1 MSEFV
6 TFTPGEYY
14 DWEQPYVQDR
24 LDIAAGRKQ
33 PEMPKLPA
41 GMNLFAG
48 PKPFTEAE
56 ILEYN
61 RKWNPYDP
69 LYNDPDYARK
79 HGFPSV
85 PAMSGFAQPRG
96 GMMMG
101 FPKNI
106 ADKFYYTHDG
116 GSFEIRDRIFAG
128 DLLTPGKTTIDFRDI
143 TVPGSRVRA
152 WYMGGTGES
161 LRDGKVV
168 LTGGMSTRDCYSKF
182 SDDTPTPS
190 FSENM
195 SEWYDYFP
203 AAHYTTDEEWA
214 YIRELWQKE
223 EIRGAEPLYWEDVS
237 VGYEAPRTCT
247 GPITYMNMIYW
258 YGGSALS
265 REQLMNPGN
274 LETMYRDHYGN
285 YLFET
290 SIHLGNRNHPKG
302 RMVWYNDTGAKA
314 IYRTITNFIGDRGRV
329 SKFSW
334 RFFPFFRELQGP
346 TDAAEMFN
354 KVPGMEGRD
363 CERHGS
369 EGDTCIGRAVVTDK
383 YVNDRGEHCIE
394 IALWAETLDG
404 EIVQACASEAVLPS
418 RGEPL

>member
-1 MSEFV
+1 MASFV
-6 TFTPGEYY
+6 KFNPGEYY
-14 DWEQPYVQDR
+14 DWEQSHVQER
-24 LDIAAGRKQ
+24 LDLASGKTKMEMP
-33 PEMPKLPA
+33 PEMKA
-41 GMNLFAG
+41 FFGG
-48 PKPFTEAE
+48 PKPYTEAE

-69 LYNDPDYARK
+69 LHTNPEYARK
-79 HGFPSV
+79 QGFPSV
-85 PAMSGFAQPRG
+85 PAMPGFAQPQG

-116 GSFEIRDRIFAG
+116 GSFEIRDHIFAG
-128 DLLTPGKTTIDFRDI
+128 DLLTKGKSTTDFRDI
-143 TVPGSRVRA
+143 TVPGSRVRV
-152 WYMGGTGES
+152 WYMGGEGES
-161 LRDGKVV
+161 LKDGKII
-168 LTGGMSTRDCYSKF
+168 LKGSINTRDAYSKF
-182 SDDTPTPS
+182 SDSTPSPS

-203 AAHYTTDEEWA
+203 KAHYTTDDEWA

-223 EIRGAEPLYWEDVS
+223 EIRGEDTLYWEDVQ
-237 VGYEAPRTCT
+237 VGYEAPKTCS
-247 GPITYMNMIYW
+247 GPITYMDMIYW
-258 YGGSALS
+258 YGARPLT
-265 REQLMNPGN
+265 RQQLMDSKT
-274 LETMYRDHYGN
+274 LETMYRDHLGN

-290 SIHLGNRNHPKG
+290 SIHLGTRNHPQG
-302 RMVWYNDTGAKA
+302 RMVWYNDTGAKT
-314 IYRTITNFIGDRGRV
+314 IYRTITNFIGNKGRV

-334 RFFPFFRELQGP
+334 RFFPFFKEMQGP
-346 TDAAEMFN
+346 TDATEMFN

-383 YVNDRGEHCIE
+383 YVNDRGEHCVE

-404 EIVQACASEAVLPS
+404 EIVQACASEAVLPA
-418 RGEPL
+418 RGEG